1 MAKLNLNPTEFQ
13 NLEPMGDNS
22 ILPAGEYVMQIVQSD
37 IRETKA
43 GTGHYLWLEFDII
56 KGNVPAGRKFWDRLN
71 ILNPNETTRKIANQQ
86 LLSISRAVGMDLPP
100 DDSERLHFK
109 PIKVV
114 IRHKEN
120 KQGTLEARPAYL
132 SVSDSTPTAA
142 PAPAAAKPAAAK
154 PWEKHTK

>member
-22 ILPAGEYVMQIVQSD
+22 ILPAGDYVMQIVQSD
-37 IRETKA
+37 LRETKS
-43 GTGHYLWLEFDII
+43 GNGHYLWLEFDIV

-86 LLSISRAVGMDLPP
+86 LLSISRAVGFDMPP

-120 KQGTLEARPAYL
+120 KQGNLEARPAYL
-132 SVSDSTPTAA
+132 PTSDAPASA
-142 PAPAAAKPAAAK
+142 PAPAAAARPAAK
-154 PWEKHTK
+154 PWEKHAK